1 MRAIQGDFVAE
12 PSGDQTGKTTPPE
25 FVYDPLAPDEP
36 ASGSGSSLPT
46 PVTSTPEPVTS
57 ADESTIGTGTSI
69 ALGCVVATVLLI
81 VIAIVV
87 LGVGAMVR

>member
-1 MRAIQGDFVAE
+1 MAE
-12 PSGDQTGKTTPPE
+12 PSGDQTDKTILPE

-36 ASGSGSSLPT
+36 GSSPKPPSPVTPT
-46 PVTSTPEPVTS
+46 PTLDPVTPA